1 MWRKDYLYG
10 AIRCHF
16 FVIFYTAHM
25 APPPPHPT
33 SFIKYSSLPPNT
45 PPPPPLRLNGVV
57 TNAIAWFILVNIF
70 FSNSI
75 NEILL
80 LSACST
86 KFFPTCV
93 PLLPQTFFH
102 IFQTPSPI
110 PYWPWST
117 TRCLTG
123 TCL

>member
-16 FVIFYTAHM
+16 FVIFHTAHM
-25 APPPPHPT
+25 PPPPPT
-33 SFIKYSSLPPNT
+33 RHHLLNTQACRPP

-57 TNAIAWFILVNIF
+57 TNAIGWFILVNIF

-86 KFFPTCV
+86 NFFPTCV